1 MYCDRKKEQSPLLKK
16 KKKKKENHSEK
27 SPFCYFVRW
36 SSSVKLHIDAILCQ
50 VETCATE
57 NDIWTSLE
65 SSG

>member
-16 KKKKKENHSEK
+16 KKKENRSEK
-27 SPFCYFVRW
+27 SRLCYFVRW
-36 SSSVKLHIDAILCQ
+36 SSSIKLHIDAILRQ

-57 NDIWTSLE
+57 NDIWASPE